1 MPLHLIKLCVGADSI
16 EDLVSWQKERLA
28 AKKRAG
34 EELLLKHTTRQM
46 PKRRDDV
53 LDGGSLYWVIK
64 GVLSCRQRIVDLR
77 AFTDGEGIERCDIC
91 LDPETVRVIPRP
103 RGPFQGW
110 RYLEAKDAPPDL
122 DLKGGI
128 AEMPDALRMELQ
140 RLGVG

>member
-16 EDLVSWQKERLA
+16 EDLVAWQTDRLA

-46 PKRRDDV
+46 PKRRDEI
-53 LDGGSLYWVIK
+53 LAGGSLYWVIK
-64 GVLSCRQRIVDLR
+64 GVLCCRQTIVDLR
-77 AFTDGEGIERCDIC
+77 AFRDAEGIERCDIC
-91 LDPETVRVIPRP
+91 LAPDTIRVNPRP

-110 RYLEAKDAPPDL
+110 RYLEPKDAPPDL
-122 DLKGGI
+122 DMRGGI